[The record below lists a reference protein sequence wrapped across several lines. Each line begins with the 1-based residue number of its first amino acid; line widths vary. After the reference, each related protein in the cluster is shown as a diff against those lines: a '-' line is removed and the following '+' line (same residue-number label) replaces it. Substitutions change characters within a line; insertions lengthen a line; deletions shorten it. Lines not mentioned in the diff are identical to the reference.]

1 MLLNLAAPGINI
13 AGCDEAG
20 RGCLAGPVVAAAV
33 ILSEDFF
40 HPKLNDSKQL
50 HKFVREELSIFIKEH
65 ALAYGIGMASAE
77 EIDRINI
84 LQASFLAM
92 HRALSSINM
101 NIHKIVVDGNRF
113 KPFGTI
119 PYECIVKGDAKITQI
134 AAASI
139 LAKTTR
145 DVLMFDL
152 HNNYPVY
159 GWDNNMGYP
168 TKIHREALAVHGIS
182 PYHRRTYKT
191 VSALQQDLF

>member
-1 MLLNLAAPGINI
+1 MLHNLATSGKNI

-50 HKFVREELSIFIKEH
+50 QMAVREELSIFIKEH

-92 HRALSSINM
+92 HRALSSIPIG
-101 NIHKIVVDGNRF
+101 IHKIVVDGNRF
-113 KPFGTI
+113 KAFRNI

-145 DVLMFDL
+145 DKLMCDL
-152 HNNYPVY
+152 HIEYPVY
-159 GWDNNMGYP
+159 GWNNNMGYP
-168 TKIHREALAVHGIS
+168 TKIHREALVAHGIS
-182 PYHRRTYKT
+182 PFHRKTYKT
-191 VSALQQDLF
+191 VSALQPDLF